1 MGSHIPKENMIPLGQ
16 PGNEE
21 YDKSV
26 RAKIKG
32 SSSRKR
38 KISQRIRRIKEMSP
52 ENINDKALRMVTDEQ
67 YSAVEIE
74 KMIQEMLKKPIDE
87 RLRAKLIDTGIKAHT
102 AFHGTKSKNI
112 NLNIDAVSVWEK
124 MVEKAKKKLED
135 EQANS

>member
-1 MGSHIPKENMIPLGQ
+1 MGEVPKQLTPFKPKG
-16 PGNEE
+16 
-21 YDKSV
+21 DKRSDEF
-26 RAKIKG
+26 RARQKG
-32 SSSRKR
+32 SSSIKRKR
-38 KISQRIRRIKEMSP
+38 AQKINAIRRMSP
-52 ENINDKALRMVTDEQ
+52 ETIEKKALRMVTDEQ

-124 MVEKAKKKLED
+124 MIEKAKKEIEN
-135 EQANS
+135 EQRNR